1 MPSRQAIRG
10 GVRALRHRR
19 NVARHRLEV
28 LVVLEILVTLEV
40 LELLEP
46 LEPQETLEPLEN
58 LEVVAKPGNTR
69 WRGTRR
75 PTGCAA
81 AMIERLPPSPTDYLF
96 LYVLHG

>member
-1 MPSRQAIRG
+1 M
-10 GVRALRHRR
+10 RALRHRR

-28 LVVLEILVTLEV
+28 LVVLEVLVALEP

-46 LEPQETLEPLEN
+46 LEPLELLESLELLEP

-69 WRGTRR
+69 RRGTRR